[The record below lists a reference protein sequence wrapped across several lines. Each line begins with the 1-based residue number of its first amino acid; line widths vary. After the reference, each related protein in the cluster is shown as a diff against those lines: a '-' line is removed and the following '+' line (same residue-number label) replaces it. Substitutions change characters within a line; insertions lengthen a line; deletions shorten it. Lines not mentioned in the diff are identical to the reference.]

1 MKVEIVSDKGEY
13 KEFPY
18 KKSVYINDRCV
29 WSDDFME
36 DISDRQVIEEF
47 HKGLLENVCDYEEIY
62 K

>member
-18 KKSVYINDRCV
+18 KKSLYINDRCV
-29 WSDDFME
+29 WSDDFHA
-36 DISDRQVIEEF
+36 DISDKQVIEAFNKE
-47 HKGLLENVCDYEEIY
+47 LLENVCDYEEIY